1 MFTYNAAAVM
11 VEKTVYSYD
20 DKARLS
26 AETYYDSGEP
36 VAKTVYKY
44 DGLDK
49 PAEIAFFMADGSKA
63 TAPVGPCLGAHRV
76 TFSYDQ
82 KGKTIGQDAFET
94 DGSQKRGYRWKY
106 DGKGNIAEYFT
117 ETSGHSV
124 NFVYRYEFDAKGNWI
139 KRIATGTS
147 IEKGLTVFGKPA
159 VPYVRSTVT
168 KREIAY
174 Y

>member
-1 MFTYNAAAVM
+1 MKNGGDLVIYDEAGREIERQPISDFGEAMGKISRNFGKDGLLAESIWTDPKGNLLRKDVFNYLNGKVSEMFTYNAAAVM

-49 PAEIAFFMADGSKA
+49 PAEIALKKEKGSKA

-76 TFSYDQ
+76 TFS
-82 KGKTIGQDAFET
+82 
-94 DGSQKRGYRWKY
+94 
-106 DGKGNIAEYFT
+106 
-117 ETSGHSV
+117 
-124 NFVYRYEFDAKGNWI
+124 
-139 KRIATGTS
+139 
-147 IEKGLTVFGKPA
+147 
-159 VPYVRSTVT
+159 
-168 KREIAY
+168 
-174 Y
+174 